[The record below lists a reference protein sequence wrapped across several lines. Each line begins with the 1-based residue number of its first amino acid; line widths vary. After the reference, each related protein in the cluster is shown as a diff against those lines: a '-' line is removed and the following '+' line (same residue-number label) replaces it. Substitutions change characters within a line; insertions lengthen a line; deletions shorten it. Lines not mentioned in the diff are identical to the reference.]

1 MSDISPTSNMGS
13 LAADLTI
20 VREFLDRTNIPAELT
35 VTDRDALISQIKEL
49 LQTRR
54 AKLVAHY
61 YTDSLLQD
69 LAEETDGFVRISK
82 RTDKTYTITFF
93 ENDEKR
99 VSQAFSKSIKGYNI
113 LNLITT
119 TDNKI
124 TNTFYGFTV
133 NGNSLTYFDVNRALK
148 KDGFSSKKELLDF
161 FEKNISKEDFFQ
173 DPIELKKNNV
183 SQQGI

>member
-1 MSDISPTSNMGS
+1 MKTTKYILSLFILLIAMSCALESKYALPNDELIN
-13 LAADLTI
+13 
-20 VREFLDRTNIPAELT
+20 TN
-35 VTDRDALISQIKEL
+35 L
-49 LQTRR
+49 LGDW
-54 AKLVAHY
+54 Y
-61 YTDSLLQD
+61 GP
-69 LAEETDGFVRISK
+69 EETDGFVRISK

-119 TDNKI
+119 YDNKI
-124 TNTFYGFTV
+124 TNTFFGFTV
-133 NGNSLTYFDVNRALK
+133 NGNSLTYFEVNRALK
-148 KDGFSSKKELLDF
+148 KDGFSSKKELLNF

-173 DPIELKKNNV
+173 DPIELRKNNV

>member
-1 MSDISPTSNMGS
+1 MSDISSASNMSS

-69 LAEETDGFVRISK
+69 LAEETDGFVGDSLEMARFG
-82 RTDKTYTITFF
+82 RDC
-93 ENDEKR
+93 EGE
-99 VSQAFSKSIKGYNI
+99 V
-113 LNLITT
+113 LIVAGV
-119 TDNKI
+119 KI
-124 TNTFYGFTV
+124 M
-133 NGNSLTYFDVNRALK
+133 
-148 KDGFSSKKELLDF
+148 
-161 FEKNISKEDFFQ
+161 
-173 DPIELKKNNV
+173 
-183 SQQGI
+183 